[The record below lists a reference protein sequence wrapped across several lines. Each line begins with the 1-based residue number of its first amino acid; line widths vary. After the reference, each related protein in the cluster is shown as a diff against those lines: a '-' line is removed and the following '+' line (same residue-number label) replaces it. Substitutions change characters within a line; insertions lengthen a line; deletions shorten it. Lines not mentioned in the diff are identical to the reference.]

1 MISEKT
7 NISARVDL
15 TLKKIVEESTFNH
28 KDAYELGAKLIAIG
42 DAEETMELIDSDPV
56 LQKLIKQN
64 EYKIIQAKK
73 EQLEKELKDLQ
84 EGTYG
89 SRKF

>member
-1 MISEKT
+1 MIPEKT

-15 TLKKIVEESTFNH
+15 TLKKIVEDSIFNH
-28 KDAYELGAKLIAIG
+28 KDAYELGSKLIAIG
-42 DAEETMELIDSDPV
+42 DAEETMDLIDSDPV

-73 EQLEKELKDLQ
+73 EQLEKELRDL
-84 EGTYG
+84 
-89 SRKF
+89 

>member
-1 MISEKT
+1 MLPEKT
-7 NISARVDL
+7 NITARVDL

-28 KDAYELGAKLIAIG
+28 KDSYELGAKLIAIG
-42 DAEETMELIDSDPV
+42 DAEETMEIIDSDPV

-73 EQLEKELKDLQ
+73 EQLEKELRDL
-84 EGTYG
+84 
-89 SRKF
+89 

>member
-1 MISEKT
+1 MLPEKI

-15 TLKKIVEESTFNH
+15 TLKKIVEESTLTI

-42 DAEETMELIDSDPV
+42 DAEETMEIIDNDPV

-73 EQLEKELKDLQ
+73 EQLEKELKDL
-84 EGTYG
+84 
-89 SRKF
+89 

>member
-1 MISEKT
+1 MLPEKT
-7 NISARVDL
+7 NISARVEI
-15 TLKKIVEESTFNH
+15 TLKKIVEDSSFTH

-42 DAEETMELIDSDPV
+42 DAEETIEIIDSDPV

-73 EQLEKELKDLQ
+73 EQLEKELKDL
-84 EGTYG
+84 
-89 SRKF
+89 